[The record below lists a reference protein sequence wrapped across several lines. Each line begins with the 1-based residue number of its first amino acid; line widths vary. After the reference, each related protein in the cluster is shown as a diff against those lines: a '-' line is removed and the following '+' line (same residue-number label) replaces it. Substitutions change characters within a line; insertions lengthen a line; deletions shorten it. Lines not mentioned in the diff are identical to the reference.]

1 MKNDITNYIKTE
13 CGLSQ
18 YYLLKA
24 RNGFFNKLRF
34 YWFVFFATIQDLP
47 KKKFDPNNKNDQI

>member
-24 RNGFFNKLRF
+24 RKGFFNKLRF
-34 YWFVFFATIQDLP
+34 YWFVIFATLRDMF
-47 KKKFDPNNKNDQI
+47 KKKQDFNSEF

>member
-1 MKNDITNYIKTE
+1 MSDDIKKYIKTD

-24 RNGFFNKLRF
+24 RKGFFNKLRF
-34 YWFVFFATIQDLP
+34 YWFVAIATIRD
-47 KKKFDPNNKNDQI
+47 FNK

>member
-24 RNGFFNKLRF
+24 RKGFFNKLRF
-34 YWFVFFATIQDLP
+34 YWFVFFATLRDMF
-47 KKKFDPNNKNDQI
+47 KKKQNFNSEL